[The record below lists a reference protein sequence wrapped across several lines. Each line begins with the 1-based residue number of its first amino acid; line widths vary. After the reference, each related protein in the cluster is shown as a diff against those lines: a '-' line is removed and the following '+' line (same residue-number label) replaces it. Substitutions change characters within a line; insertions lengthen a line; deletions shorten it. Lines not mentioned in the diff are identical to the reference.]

1 MKKGTT
7 LFLKL
12 AVIFMG
18 LPVLVL
24 SVVGMVDLVRN
35 PANPDYAYMLYP
47 IVAGIYLSSLPYYF
61 ALYQS
66 FRLLTFIDIGEAFS
80 DLSVLAL
87 RKIKYCGIIISFIFM
102 ILMPFVFMLAQMD
115 DAPGLVIVGM
125 IPVFTAMVIGVFA
138 AVLERLLKEAID
150 IKSLNDLTV

>member
-12 AVIFMG
+12 AVIFMA

-24 SVVGMVDLVRN
+24 SIVGMVDLVRN

-66 FRLLTFIDIGEAFS
+66 FRLLSFIDNGKAFS
-80 DLSVLAL
+80 ELSVFAL
-87 RKIKYCGIIISFIFM
+87 RKIKYCGIIISIIFM
-102 ILMPFVFMLAQMD
+102 VILPFIYLVAELD
-115 DAPGLVIVGM
+115 DAPGLILVGM
-125 IPVFTAMVIGVFA
+125 IPIFTAMVIGVFA

>member
-24 SVVGMVDLVRN
+24 SVVGLIDLVRN

-47 IVAGIYLSSLPYYF
+47 IVTGIYLSSLPYYF

-66 FRLLTFIDIGEAFS
+66 FRLLSFLDKGEAFS
-80 DLSVLAL
+80 ELSVVAL
-87 RKIKYCGIIISFIFM
+87 RKIKYCGILISIIFM
-102 ILMPFVFMLAQMD
+102 VLLPFVFMLAQIE
-115 DAPGLVIVGM
+115 DAPGLIIVGM
-125 IPVFTAMVIGVFA
+125 IPVFTALVIGVFA
-138 AVLERLLKEAID
+138 AVLEKLLKEAID

>member
-24 SVVGMVDLVRN
+24 SVVGLIDLVRN

-47 IVAGIYLSSLPYYF
+47 IVTGIYLSSLPYYY
-61 ALYQS
+61 ALLQS
-66 FRLLTFIDIGEAFS
+66 YRLLSFIDNGEAFS
-80 DLSVLAL
+80 ELSVFAL
-87 RKIKYCGIIISFIFM
+87 RKIKYCGILISIIFM
-102 ILMPFVFMLAQMD
+102 VLMPFVFMLAQIE
-115 DAPGLVIVGM
+115 DAPGLIIVGM

-138 AVLERLLKEAID
+138 AVLEKLLKEAID

>member
-12 AVIFMG
+12 AVILMA

-24 SVVGMVDLVRN
+24 GVVGIVDLVRN

-47 IVAGIYLSSLPYYF
+47 IVAGIYLSTLPYYF

-66 FRLLTFIDIGEAFS
+66 FRLLSIIDNGEAFS
-80 DLSVLAL
+80 ELSVFAL
-87 RKIKYCGIIISFIFM
+87 RKIKYCGLIISIIFM
-102 ILMPFVFMLAQMD
+102 VILPFIYLVAELD
-115 DAPGLVIVGM
+115 DAPGLILVGM
-125 IPVFTAMVIGVFA
+125 VPIFTAMVVAVFA
-138 AVLERLLKEAID
+138 GVLERLLKEAID
-150 IKSLNDLTV
+150 IKLLSELTV

>member
-7 LFLKL
+7 IFLKL
-12 AVIFMG
+12 AVILMG

-24 SVVGMVDLVRN
+24 SIVGLIELLRN
-35 PANPDYAYMLYP
+35 PANEDYAYMLYP
-47 IVAGIYLSSLPYYF
+47 IVIGIYLSSLPYYF

-66 FRLLTFIDIGEAFS
+66 FKLLSFIDKGQAFS
-80 DLSVLAL
+80 ELSVFAL
-87 RKIKYCGIIISFIFM
+87 RKIKYCGVIISILFM
-102 ILMPFVFMLAQMD
+102 VLLPFVFMVAELD
-115 DAPGLVIVGM
+115 DAPGLIIVGTL
-125 IPVFTAMVIGVFA
+125 PVFTAMVVGVFA

>member
-7 LFLKL
+7 IFLKL
-12 AVIFMG
+12 AVILMG

-24 SVVGMVDLVRN
+24 SIVGLIELLRN
-35 PANPDYAYMLYP
+35 PANEDYAYMLYP
-47 IVAGIYLSSLPYYF
+47 IVIGIYLSSLPYYF

-66 FRLLTFIDIGEAFS
+66 FKLLSFIDKGQAFS
-80 DLSVLAL
+80 ELSVFAL
-87 RKIKYCGIIISFIFM
+87 RKIKYCGVIISILFM
-102 ILMPFVFMLAQMD
+102 VLLPFVFMVAELD
-115 DAPGLVIVGM
+115 DAPGLIIVGM
-125 IPVFTAMVIGVFA
+125 LPVFTAMVVGVFA

>member
-7 LFLKL
+7 LFLKS
-12 AVIFMG
+12 AVIFMA

-24 SVVGMVDLVRN
+24 SIVGMVDLVRN

-47 IVAGIYLSSLPYYF
+47 IVAGIYISSLPYYF

-66 FRLLTFIDIGEAFS
+66 FRLVSFIDNGKAFS
-80 DLSVLAL
+80 ELSVFAL
-87 RKIKYCGIIISFIFM
+87 RKIKYCGIVISIIFM
-102 ILMPFVFMLAQMD
+102 VILPFIYLVAESD
-115 DAPGLVIVGM
+115 DAPGLILVGM
-125 IPVFTAMVIGVFA
+125 IPIFTALVIGVFA

>member
-12 AVIFMG
+12 AVIFMA

-24 SVVGMVDLVRN
+24 SIVGMVDLVRN

-66 FRLLTFIDIGEAFS
+66 FRLLSFIDNGEAFS
-80 DLSVLAL
+80 ELSVFAL
-87 RKIKYCGIIISFIFM
+87 RKIKYCGIIISIIFM
-102 ILMPFVFMLAQMD
+102 VILPFIYLVAEAD
-115 DAPGLVIVGM
+115 DAPGLILVGM
-125 IPVFTAMVIGVFA
+125 IPIFTALVIGVFA

>member
-24 SVVGMVDLVRN
+24 SVVGLIDLVRN

-47 IVAGIYLSSLPYYF
+47 IVTGIYLSSLPYYF

-66 FRLLTFIDIGEAFS
+66 FRLLSFIDNGEAFS
-80 DLSVLAL
+80 VLSVFAL
-87 RKIKYCGIIISFIFM
+87 RKIKYCGILISIIFM
-102 ILMPFVFMLAQMD
+102 VLMPFVFMLAQIE
-115 DAPGLVIVGM
+115 DAPGLIIVGM

-138 AVLERLLKEAID
+138 AVLEKLLKEAID

>member
-80 DLSVLAL
+80 DLSVFAL